1 MAYNKYEVLGIE
13 RDLDNDG
20 KPRVRLVCREPVPP
34 EVRMNLSKAD
44 AATVAQFEA
53 LIGQTAMLPCRTG
66 QTDAGL
72 RFLVLEQGEPFA
84 MPPSPSK
91 PVETPKAPAG
101 VIPPVSSMK

>member
-1 MAYNKYEVLGIE
+1 MAFNKYEVLGIE

-44 AATVAQFEA
+44 AALIAQFEA

-91 PVETPKAPAG
+91 PVEASKVAPAG
-101 VIPPVSSMK
+101 IPSMK

>member
-13 RDLDNDG
+13 RDNDNDG

-44 AATVAQFEA
+44 AVTVAQFEA

-84 MPPSPSK
+84 MPPNPSK
-91 PVETPKAPAG
+91 PVETAKAPAG

>member
-1 MAYNKYEVLGIE
+1 MAFNKYEVLGIE
-13 RDLDNDG
+13 RDNDNDG

-34 EVRMNLSKAD
+34 EVRLNLSKAD
-44 AATVAQFEA
+44 AALIAQFEA
-53 LIGQTAMLPCRTG
+53 LIGQTAMIPCRTG

-91 PVETPKAPAG
+91 PAETTKEDSTTKPA
-101 VIPPVSSMK
+101 MKFGS